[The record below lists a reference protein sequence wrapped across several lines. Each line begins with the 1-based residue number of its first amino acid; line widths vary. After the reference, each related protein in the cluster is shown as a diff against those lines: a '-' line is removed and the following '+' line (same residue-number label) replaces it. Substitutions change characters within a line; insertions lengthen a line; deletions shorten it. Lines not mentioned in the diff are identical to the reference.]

1 VSTAARLV
9 PGWLLGYR
17 REWLAAD
24 VVAGVIVWSVVVP
37 QAVAYAQIAGLPPE
51 AGLMAAPGALLAY
64 ALLGTSRTL
73 VVSATTATSALSA
86 SAVGPLA
93 DGDTARYA
101 ALSAGLALVAAAA
114 LAVAGLLRLGRITD
128 LVSTPV
134 MTGFLFG
141 LGLTVAA
148 AQATKLLGVEDGSGD
163 FVDLFDHLVG
173 ELENTEGW
181 TVAVAV
187 VSIAALVALRRYAP
201 RLPGTVIVLVGG
213 IVVSALFDLSAHG
226 VDVVG
231 KLPRA
236 VPEPAWPDVSWAD
249 AVDLL
254 PAALGMLIVSAEAI
268 GVSRG
273 IAAADGYQT
282 DPNRDLVALGGSNL
296 LAGLSQGFVQSGGA
310 SQTMAAEQAGGKT
323 QVGSL
328 VAGVLIV
335 LTGAFLT
342 GLFRDLPQA
351 TLAAIVIVAIA
362 GFFRVGELVRFARLR
377 RSAIALALVALVG
390 VLALGVLPGLLVAAG
405 LSLVLVVQKLS
416 RPSAGVLAR
425 DPASGAWA
433 RSDRHPDWEAP
444 ADVLVA
450 RVDGPLFYANAVSVK
465 ERLLELVRAREPR
478 PGALVL
484 ELAESPDLDVGT
496 LDAVADLAAVLA
508 NEGMELRLSSV
519 RVPARGMLERG
530 GLDGRVRIEPTVDAA
545 VEP

>member
-1 VSTAARLV
+1 VSAASRLV
-9 PGWLLGYR
+9 PAWIGGYR
-17 REWLAAD
+17 REWLVAD

-64 ALLGTSRTL
+64 AVLGTSRTL

-93 DGDTARYA
+93 DGDAARFA

-114 LAVAGLLRLGRITD
+114 LAVAGLLSLGRITD

-163 FVDLFDHLVG
+163 FVELVDHLVG
-173 ELENTEGW
+173 ELGNTDAW

-187 VSIAALVALRRYAP
+187 ASIVALVALRRYAP
-201 RLPGTVIVLVGG
+201 RLPGSLIVLVGG
-213 IVVSALFDLSAHG
+213 IVMSALLDLSAHG

-231 KLPRA
+231 ELPRA
-236 VPEPAWPDVSWAD
+236 VPEAAWPDVSWGD
-249 AVDLL
+249 ALDLL
-254 PAALGMLIVSAEAI
+254 PAALGVLIVSAEAI

-296 LAGLSQGFVQSGGA
+296 LAGLSSGFVQSGGA
-310 SQTMAAEQAGGKT
+310 SQTMAAEQAGGKS
-323 QVGSL
+323 QLGSL

-342 GLFRDLPQA
+342 GLFEDLPQA
-351 TLAAIVIVAIA
+351 TLAAIVVVAIA
-362 GFFRVGELVRFARLR
+362 SFFRVGELVRFARIR
-377 RSAIALALVALVG
+377 RSAIVLALVALGG
-390 VLALGVLPGLLVAAG
+390 VLVLGVLPGLLVAAG
-405 LSLVLVVQKLS
+405 LSLVLVIQKLS
-416 RPSAGVLAR
+416 RPDVGELAR
-425 DPASGAWA
+425 DAASGAWA
-433 RSDRHPDWEAP
+433 RLDRHPDWQAP

-450 RVDGPLFYANAVSVK
+450 RVDGPLFYANAVTVK
-465 ERLLELVRAREPR
+465 ERLLELVRARDPR
-478 PGALVL
+478 PRALVL
-484 ELAESPDLDVGT
+484 EVAGNAELDVET
-496 LDAVADLAAVLA
+496 LDALADLAGTLA
-508 NEGMELRLSSV
+508 AEGIELRLAAV
-519 RVPARGMLERG
+519 RSRALPYLRRS
-530 GLDGRVRIEPTVDAA
+530 GLDRRVRIETTVDGA
-545 VEP
+545 VSG